1 MLKLILLLLLS
12 TGALAETFK
21 GEIVHVADGDTVTL
35 LVQKRQIKIRLN
47 GIDAPE
53 KAQSFGN
60 RSKQNLE
67 KLTHSREAIA
77 DCPKKDKYG
86 RHVCKVYVQ
95 PPQCS
100 NCEKTL
106 DAGLEQIR
114 AGFAWWYR
122 AYAKDQRKADR
133 ELYDQ
138 AENDAR
144 LHQRGLW
151 VDDKPVPPWEWRNNQ
166 RKKWG
171 IS

>member
-1 MLKLILLLLLS
+1 MLKAFALLLIS
-12 TGALAETFK
+12 TSALAETFT
-21 GEIVHVADGDTVTL
+21 GLIVHVADGDTVTL
-35 LVQKRQIKIRLN
+35 LVQKQQIRIRVA

-53 KAQSFGN
+53 KAQPFGN

-86 RHVCKVYVQ
+86 RYVCKVYVQ
-95 PPQCS
+95 PHQCS
-100 NCEKTL
+100 DCEKTL

-122 AYAKDQRKADR
+122 AYANEQSAEDR
-133 ELYDQ
+133 ELYEQ

-144 LHQRGLW
+144 LHKRGLW
-151 VDDKPVPPWEWRNNQ
+151 VGDNPLPPWEWR
-166 RKKWG
+166 RKWR
-171 IS
+171 

>member
-1 MLKLILLLLLS
+1 MLKAFALLLIS
-12 TGALAETFK
+12 TSALAETFT
-21 GEIVHVADGDTVTL
+21 GHIVHVADGDTVTL
-35 LVQKRQIKIRLN
+35 LVQKQQIRIRVA

-53 KAQSFGN
+53 KAQAFGN

-67 KLTHSREAIA
+67 KLTHSREVIA

-122 AYAKDQRKADR
+122 AYAKEQSEADR
-133 ELYDQ
+133 DLY
-138 AENDAR
+138 
-144 LHQRGLW
+144 
-151 VDDKPVPPWEWRNNQ
+151 
-166 RKKWG
+166 
-171 IS
+171 